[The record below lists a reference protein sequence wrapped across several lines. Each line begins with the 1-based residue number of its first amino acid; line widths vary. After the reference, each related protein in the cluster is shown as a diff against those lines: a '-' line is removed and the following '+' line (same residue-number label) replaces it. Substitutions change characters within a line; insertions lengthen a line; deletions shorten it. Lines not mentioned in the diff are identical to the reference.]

1 MSRKQT
7 RPPTIAT
14 VSRSSRRAALV
25 TALVAAFAVPAPGF
39 AADDVPQQGEH
50 MITCTNLVSGTS
62 WQITINFDRNTV
74 DANPARISATRISW
88 HAAADGGN
96 YTLDRKSGELTVVV
110 ASSTG
115 GYFLHDRC
123 RLKQ

>member
-1 MSRKQT
+1 MNSNYRNHGM
-7 RPPTIAT
+7 
-14 VSRSSRRAALV
+14 
-25 TALVAAFAVPAPGF
+25 VAASCRTSQHPALIIALMVALCLPLAGP
-39 AADDVPQQGEH
+39 AATDVPQQGEQT
-50 MITCTNLVSGTS
+50 ITCTNLASGAS
-62 WQITINFDRNTV
+62 WRITINFNANTV

-96 YTLDRKSGELTVVV
+96 YTLDRKSGELTVVI

-123 RLKQ
+123 RLND

>member
-1 MSRKQT
+1 MIDDYRVDGK
-7 RPPTIAT
+7 
-14 VSRSSRRAALV
+14 
-25 TALVAAFAVPAPGF
+25 VAATGRSLLGPALIFELMTVYCFPPAGL
-39 AADDVPQQGEH
+39 AADAAPPQGEQT
-50 MITCTNLVSGTS
+50 ITCTNLASGAS
-62 WQITINFDRNTV
+62 WRITINFDRNTV

-96 YTLDRKSGELTVVV
+96 YTLDRSSGALTVIV

-123 RLKQ
+123 RLKE